1 MSIPTRVTPFALA
14 ALAALAVGG
23 AHATGNIQITEWM
36 YTGSEFIEFTNV
48 GTSAVDFNGWSYDDN
63 SRTAGMVSLTAF
75 GLVAPG
81 ESVLLSE
88 AAEAD
93 FRATWALLPGV
104 KVIGSNGANLGRSDE
119 INVFDQS
126 NVLID
131 RLTYGDQVFAGTI
144 RTQDKSGN
152 PATLA
157 DLAGDSV
164 GNSTWVLSASG
175 DLYGSYTA
183 TGGFIGNPG
192 QFALAVPEPATIVL
206 LMAGLVA
213 FGRVARRVA
222 V

>member
-1 MSIPTRVTPFALA
+1 MPIMLA
-14 ALAALAVGG
+14 ALAMGS
-23 AHATGNIQITEWM
+23 AHATGEIQITEWM
-36 YTGSEFIEFTNV
+36 YSGSEFIEFTNV
-48 GTSAVDFNGWSYDDN
+48 GTSAVDFNGWSFDDN
-63 SRTAGMVSLTAF
+63 SRTAGTVSLTAF

-81 ESVLLSE
+81 ESVVLSE
-88 AAEAD
+88 AAADD

-119 INVFDQS
+119 INLYDAS
-126 NVLID
+126 NALID
-131 RLTYGDQVFAGTI
+131 RLTYGDQVFAGSV

-157 DLAGDSV
+157 DLAGDTV

-175 DLYGSYTA
+175 DLHGSYVA

-192 QFALAVPEPATIVL
+192 QFALAVPEPSTVVL

-213 FGRVARRVA
+213 FGRVARHVA
-222 V
+222 A